1 MDDQINIRVHNGLQY
16 FIKQK
21 KGEYAKA
28 RLVKK
33 KKLVSKLNTNNCL
46 CSYCNTNFGPLTP
59 VTPTGLSLKR
69 LQ

>member
-21 KGEYAKA
+21 KGEYTKA

-33 KKLVSKLNTNNCL
+33 KKACI
-46 CSYCNTNFGPLTP
+46 
-59 VTPTGLSLKR
+59 
-69 LQ
+69 